1 MLERVTAAASLIVRH
16 ADAYGAIIAED
27 LGFAYAAFLQRLWA
41 GVVFVAAGVF
51 SIAMACVWAI
61 ALTWDTPGR
70 MWLISG
76 LFGLFVLT
84 SVAALLVLKGLR
96 NNPQGLLAKTGVEWE
111 KDRMLLDDLLAR
123 SGGEAKRSS

>member
-27 LGFAYAAFLQRLWA
+27 LGFAYAAFLQRRWA
-41 GVVFVAAGVF
+41 GVVFVVAGVF

-70 MWLISG
+70 RWLIA
-76 LFGLFVLT
+76 GLFVLT
-84 SVAALLVLKGLR
+84 SVAALLVISIAGYSWSGKY
-96 NNPQGLLAKTGVEWE
+96 LAYAAGSISPT
-111 KDRMLLDDLLAR
+111 LT
-123 SGGEAKRSS
+123 S